1 MTVLVLRA
9 LGLGDFF
16 TGLPALAMLRQAL
29 PAERIVLAVPE
40 AFREFALLSDSVDAT
55 VHGHEL
61 TPLIDP
67 PQMPELAIDLHG
79 NGQGSRALLEATRP
93 ARLIGYGHRGLA
105 WDAGEHEVER
115 WCRLIREGLRA
126 PALPTPSVAGRL
138 PTPPDVTVPVGRT
151 VVHCGAKSASRRW
164 PRVRFVRVAAALREL
179 GHEVVITGGP
189 DEQHLA
195 RHIADQA
202 QVATV
207 GPTTLG
213 ELVALIA
220 HARLLISG
228 DTGAAHVATN
238 YATPSVILFGPVSPA
253 VWGPPADPR
262 HQVLWHGDGT
272 GNPHGEE
279 LDPALSRITE
289 DEVLA
294 AAVRAQTAATV
305 THGV

>member
-1 MTVLVLRA
+1 MTVLALRA

-16 TGLPALAMLRQAL
+16 TGLPALAMLREAL
-29 PAERIVLAVPE
+29 PAEHIVLAVPDP
-40 AFREFALLSDSVDAT
+40 FREFALLSKSVDAT

-67 PQMPELAIDLHG
+67 PEMPELAIDLHG
-79 NGQGSRALLEATRP
+79 NGPGSRALLEATRP
-93 ARLIGYGHRGLA
+93 ARLIGYGHHGLA

-115 WCRLIREGLRA
+115 WCRLIREGLPAR
-126 PALPTPSVAGRL
+126 ALPTPSVAGRL
-138 PTPPDVTVPVGRT
+138 PIPPDVTVPAGRT

-164 PRVRFVRVAAALREL
+164 PPARFVRVAAALREL
-179 GHEVVITGGP
+179 GHDVVITGGP

-195 RHIADQA
+195 GQIADEA
-202 QVATV
+202 HVATV
-207 GPTTLG
+207 SPPTLG
-213 ELVALIA
+213 EFVALIA

-253 VWGPPADPR
+253 LWGPPADPR

-279 LDPALSRITE
+279 LDPALFRIRE
-289 DEVLA
+289 GEVLA
-294 AAVRAQTAATV
+294 AAERAQTAATV
-305 THGV
+305 SHGA

>member
-29 PAERIVLAVPE
+29 PAERIVLAVPDS
-40 AFREFALLSDSVDAT
+40 FRELALLSGCVDAT

-61 TPLIDP
+61 TPLTDP
-67 PQMPELAIDLHG
+67 PQTPELAIDLHG
-79 NGQGSRALLEATRP
+79 SGPASRALLLATQP
-93 ARLIGYGHRGLA
+93 ARLMGYGDHGLD
-105 WDAGEHEVER
+105 WDADEHEVER
-115 WCRLIREGLRA
+115 WCRLIREGLPA
-126 PALPTPSVAGRL
+126 PALPTPSAAGRL
-138 PTPPDVTVPVGRT
+138 PTPPDVTVPAGRT
-151 VVHCGAKSASRRW
+151 VIHCGAKSAARRW
-164 PRVRFVRVAAALREL
+164 PAPRFIRVAAALREL
-179 GHEVVITGGP
+179 GHDVVITGGP

-195 RHIADQA
+195 QHIADQA
-202 QVATV
+202 DVATARAI
-207 GPTTLG
+207 TLG
-213 ELVALIA
+213 DFIALIA

-238 YATPSVILFGPVSPA
+238 YATPSVIMFGPVSPT

-272 GNPHGEE
+272 GNPHGVK
-279 LDPALSRITE
+279 LDPALSRITA

-294 AAVRAQTAATV
+294 AAERAQTAATV
-305 THGV
+305 THGA